1 MQLRTSH
8 AHEEGCDRQWSI
20 STTKFTGHDGQ
31 VTKLHGNRVK
41 FENGKFAA
49 ISNSDFEMDADLI
62 LLAMGFTGP
71 VKNGLLDSL
80 GVKYDAR
87 GAVSADENFMTNL
100 DGVFVGGDTKRGA
113 SLIVWAIA
121 EGRKMAA
128 GIDQP
133 KEPSRKLTD
142 QSVVS
147 IQSSVCQGSSL
158 PCLPERPFR
167 THPSGSLLEFLRLRS
182 YAGPVTANSPTVLAP
197 RPV

>member
-20 STTKFTGHDGQ
+20 STTKFTGHNGQ

-41 FENGKFAA
+41 FENGKFTP
-49 ISNSDFEMDADLI
+49 IHSSDFEMDADLV

-80 GVKYDAR
+80 GVKYDQR
-87 GAVSADENFMTNL
+87 GAVSVDEHFMTNL
-100 DGVFVGGDTKRGA
+100 DGVFAGGDTKRGA

-128 GIDQP
+128 GINQY
-133 KEPSRKLTD
+133 L
-142 QSVVS
+142 SVGKSAKKTVS
-147 IQSSVCQGSSL
+147 
-158 PCLPERPFR
+158 
-167 THPSGSLLEFLRLRS
+167 
-182 YAGPVTANSPTVLAP
+182 
-197 RPV
+197 